1 MCCQNW
7 SEVDIHVSVLGLT
20 LSNLTSILLLAAG
33 ICGLIGVGHGQV
45 LALVVASVAFGAC
58 NIVTT
63 LFAAYL
69 VWRHKQ
75 WAVGAMMLLLASF
88 LAVAMGLFYMVMIS
102 YAPHAQLLSARNTA
116 IFWQFALSYWSTPSF
131 ATL

>member
-1 MCCQNW
+1 MSLAMHTESRTIADRTSAAPGRSRSHQVPPLTSHLSLRLVSCMCCQNW

-75 WAVGAMMLLLASF
+75 WA
-88 LAVAMGLFYMVMIS
+88 
-102 YAPHAQLLSARNTA
+102 
-116 IFWQFALSYWSTPSF
+116 
-131 ATL
+131 